1 MKYQF
6 VIVENKFSKER
17 PKTFESLKDAA
28 KYLRISYS
36 CAYKHMKNQTKYL
49 GAYSFKNLKFK
60 KSFCVSSEKGLKFYE

>member
-28 KYLRISYS
+28 KHLRISYS

-49 GAYSFKNLKFK
+49 GAYSFKNLEFK